1 VFEGDELMLIS
12 NQGTMVR
19 TRADEVSVL
28 GRNTQGVRII
38 RTKEGESLVGVE
50 RIDEPAPE
58 VIFDEDGNVQEGDS
72 SDPQKGEE

>member
-1 VFEGDELMLIS
+1 
-12 NQGTMVR
+12 
-19 TRADEVSVL
+19 
-28 GRNTQGVRII
+28 
-38 RTKEGESLVGVE
+38 VGVE